1 VLSVLLEMTI
11 KEAFR
16 RAQFLNLRKQVP
28 IIIEL
33 TSEEIIALNQ
43 AQLYTRSIDSDGDAL
58 GGYQDAF
65 YEELKKGLN
74 PQLNGKVDLYLTGDF
89 YSGFYVQVDDTEF
102 IIGSTDE
109 KSQKLENKYGKWIF
123 GLTDESKSEYIRKVF
138 FNAVLNYVSNITKFP
153 IK

>member
-1 VLSVLLEMTI
+1 MTI

>member
-1 VLSVLLEMTI
+1 MTI
-11 KEAFR
+11 KEAVR
-16 RAQFLNLRKQVP
+16 RVQFLDLRKQVP

-43 AQLYTRSIDSDGDAL
+43 AQLYTMSIDRDGDAL
-58 GGYQDAF
+58 GGYQSVF
-65 YEELKKGLN
+65 YEEIKKGLN

-89 YSGFYVQVDDTEF
+89 YNGFYVRVEDTEF
-102 IIGSTDE
+102 IIGSTDG
-109 KSQKLENKYGKWIF
+109 KSQELENKYGKAIF

-138 FNAVLNYVSNITKFP
+138 FNAVLNYVSSITKFP